1 MLKHSEGAANL
12 WKTLQVSAAFVVA
25 AAVLGA
31 GPALAEGAKIGAAI
45 PMTGALQTFGPT
57 TLSGIQMA
65 VDEVNAAGGVLGG
78 ELELVVGDTQTNP
91 QAGVDAAKRLV
102 TVDGVAG
109 IVGALSSGVTIP
121 IASSVTSVDG
131 VPQISTASTSPV
143 ITTLDDND
151 FLFRTTPHDAVQGE
165 LLARLVQAEGV
176 GAVSIVYVNNDY
188 GQGLA
193 EAFRDN
199 YGGEIMEMVAY
210 EEKQAS
216 YRGELSRAAEGGPDS
231 LILIGYPEDGIPI
244 LRQSLE
250 EGYFE
255 SFIFTD
261 GMKANDVVQAIGQ
274 QFLEGSFGTAPE
286 SVADAPAAA
295 RWRELYA
302 QNVGELPTDRPFI
315 DTAYD
320 AAMVLALAI
329 EAAGSTDG
337 AAVRDAIRKVSNPP
351 GAEVLPGE
359 FAKAKELI
367 AAGEDI
373 DYVGAAGSQDFDE
386 NGDVPGTFGHWV
398 FDGGEVRTVKLL
410 DK

>member
-1 MLKHSEGAANL
+1 MLKPSEDAANL
-12 WKTLQVSAAFVVA
+12 RKALQVSAAFVVA

-121 IASSVTSVDG
+121 IASSVTSVEG
-131 VPQISTASTSPV
+131 IPQISTASTSPV

-165 LLARLVQAEGV
+165 LLARLVQEEGV
-176 GAVSIVYVNNDY
+176 DTVGIIYVNNDY

-199 YGGEIMEMVAY
+199 YEGQITEMVAY

-216 YRGELSRAAEGGPDS
+216 YRGELSLAAGGGADA
-231 LILIGYPEDGIPI
+231 LILIGYPEEGIPI

-255 SFIFTD
+255 AFIFTD
-261 GMKANDVVQAIGQ
+261 GMKANDVVEAIGQ
-274 QFLEGSFGTAPE
+274 KFLEGSFGTAPE

-295 RWRELYA
+295 RWRELYT
-302 QNVGELPTDRPFI
+302 QTVGELPTDRPFI

-337 AAVRDAIRKVSNPP
+337 TAIRDAIRKVSNPP
-351 GAEVLPGE
+351 GTEILPGD

-373 DYVGAAGSQDFDE
+373 DYVGAAGSQDFDDA
-386 NGDVPGTFGHWV
+386 GDVPGTFGHWV
-398 FDGGEVRTVKLL
+398 FEGGGVKTVKLL
-410 DK
+410 EN